1 MAKVRRRKYDVFLGG
16 DFICTEL
23 GMSEKEAQDNFWSC
37 CGFDTLEEY
46 CAYYGYVID
55 DLKVLPH
62 VERGDE

>member
-1 MAKVRRRKYDVFLGG
+1 MTQLYAQPYDISATGFY
-16 DFICTEL
+16 
-23 GMSEKEAQDNFWSC
+23 
-37 CGFDTLEEY
+37 FDTLEEY